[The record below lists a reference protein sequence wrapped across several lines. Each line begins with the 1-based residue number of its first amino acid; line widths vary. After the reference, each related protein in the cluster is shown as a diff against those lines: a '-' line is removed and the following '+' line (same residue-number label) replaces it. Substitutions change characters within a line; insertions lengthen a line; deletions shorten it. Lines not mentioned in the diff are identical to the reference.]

1 MPLLPYIIKNMQ
13 FRKKFI
19 LTSGNIQF
27 FIILLGVVLFMIF
40 LSHTPRI
47 MESFFW
53 NHQRLRELGKTF
65 LINEY
70 ARLTKGETSS
80 TVQIEKIEK
89 TLDFLKNYHL
99 IRQIRISNN
108 DFADLVDTLIYDM
121 NIYISAKANNNYEKI
136 SPAFVQGI
144 LDNFEKL
151 EAYVDEHGRKQLFTL
166 QMTNVFIITLMLLM
180 GVSTIYLDLRRR
192 KESRLK
198 EGLRTLHKNTLLD
211 FEGERKKI
219 NSTIHDGVLQDM
231 EIARRN
237 IRTLTALKEAE
248 TIDADL
254 KEVETVMT
262 NSIKNLRKVLDGL
275 PVWDTASFSFERN
288 IKNMVHE
295 LETHIDTQCE
305 TTVLGLK
312 KIKLSTREMEQLLSI
327 IHEALYNA
335 AKHAN
340 ASLIKV
346 KALHA
351 EDKLKIIVHDNGVG
365 FSPRRVQVNSKNK
378 NHIGL
383 LSMQERAWTIAADFE
398 LRSSPGRGTKV
409 IVTLDRRKT
418 T

>member
-180 GVSTIYLDLRRR
+180 GVSTIY
-192 KESRLK
+192 
-198 EGLRTLHKNTLLD
+198 
-211 FEGERKKI
+211 
-219 NSTIHDGVLQDM
+219 
-231 EIARRN
+231 
-237 IRTLTALKEAE
+237 
-248 TIDADL
+248 
-254 KEVETVMT
+254 
-262 NSIKNLRKVLDGL
+262 
-275 PVWDTASFSFERN
+275 
-288 IKNMVHE
+288 
-295 LETHIDTQCE
+295 
-305 TTVLGLK
+305 
-312 KIKLSTREMEQLLSI
+312 
-327 IHEALYNA
+327 
-335 AKHAN
+335 
-340 ASLIKV
+340 
-346 KALHA
+346 
-351 EDKLKIIVHDNGVG
+351 
-365 FSPRRVQVNSKNK
+365 
-378 NHIGL
+378 
-383 LSMQERAWTIAADFE
+383 
-398 LRSSPGRGTKV
+398 
-409 IVTLDRRKT
+409 
-418 T
+418 